1 MVFQVLRRLLPL
13 LISLFILPFEKVLR
27 LLPVARRRRMTTSTR
42 WTPTANMSA
51 DRNEQGRH
59 SKTSLVPWAPTSNG
73 IQPRYTGPDPHEM
86 TQEQALLRESIE
98 KSRTTGLSG
107 PFGPWLAIPKIAL
120 PAQELGRQVRYETT
134 LTFRESEL
142 VILLTGAAFKSE
154 SEFDIH
160 VGEARKAGLSWDVI
174 DSIPRGR
181 LISEEAANAN
191 DSPTRPEFSAEN
203 VRKLVIPKLEHDRY
217 AEPGGSNDI
226 IVSNAE
232 REVAIALFTAEL
244 LEQNTVSDE
253 TYNET
258 RRILGDQDS
267 VLVEITSIV
276 GYYSYV
282 AYTLNVF
289 KIPTS
294 VKTRED

>member
-1 MVFQVLRRLLPL
+1 MSNP
-13 LISLFILPFEKVLR
+13 
-27 LLPVARRRRMTTSTR
+27 STR
-42 WTPTANMSA
+42 WTPT
-51 DRNEQGRH
+51 
-59 SKTSLVPWAPTSNG
+59 SND
-73 IQPRYTGPDPHEM
+73 IQPRYTGPDPHDM
-86 TQEQALLRESIE
+86 TEEQAELRESIE
-98 KSRTTGLSG
+98 RSRTTGLSG
-107 PFGPWLAIPKIAL
+107 PFGPWLAVPKIAL
-120 PAQELGRQVRYETT
+120 PAQELGRLVRYETT

-181 LISEEAANAN
+181 LLSEEDATDDN
-191 DSPTRPEFSAEN
+191 DSPTRPEFSVEN
-203 VRKLVIPKLEHDRY
+203 VRKLLIPKLEHDRD
-217 AEPGGSNDI
+217 ADFENSDVTGS
-226 IVSNAE
+226 AE

-244 LEQNTVSDE
+244 LERNTVSDE
-253 TYNET
+253 TYDQT
-258 RRILGDQDS
+258 RRILGGQDS

-276 GYYSYV
+276 GYYAYV

-294 VKTRED
+294 VMKRDD